1 MAQGYHWPR
10 LVSYPSLFPKMS
22 MLRYNSMCSYCC
34 LRWLET
40 MASEEDT
47 ARQCRCQVGFNQL
60 SGRTELSF
68 LEFSYLHLSGFR
80 KRHLWEF
87 IHCWNQSEAKLE
99 KIFFSEP
106 NEYGLYFTP
115 KSHSYIWRDNIVAN
129 VISSPDHSQPE
140 CPTSCAIYHA
150 IDGVW
155 FLCPT
160 TAEDRKHLA
169 KRFFSADKSL
179 FLA

>member
-1 MAQGYHWPR
+1 MFTTHFFLKLRKLPHGIVRNKEKTWHMAQGYHWPR

-99 KIFFSEP
+99 KIFF
-106 NEYGLYFTP
+106 FRT
-115 KSHSYIWRDNIVAN
+115 
-129 VISSPDHSQPE
+129 
-140 CPTSCAIYHA
+140 
-150 IDGVW
+150 
-155 FLCPT
+155 
-160 TAEDRKHLA
+160 
-169 KRFFSADKSL
+169 
-179 FLA
+179 

>member
-1 MAQGYHWPR
+1 MAHGSGVP
-10 LVSYPSLFPKMS
+10 LTMVSVLSFPFPKNVYAQIQ
-22 MLRYNSMCSYCC
+22 LNVFLYCC

-99 KIFFSEP
+99 KIFFLNLMNMAFTSHP
-106 NEYGLYFTP
+106 NP
-115 KSHSYIWRDNIVAN
+115 I
-129 VISSPDHSQPE
+129 
-140 CPTSCAIYHA
+140 AIFEG
-150 IDGVW
+150 II
-155 FLCPT
+155 L
-160 TAEDRKHLA
+160 
-169 KRFFSADKSL
+169 
-179 FLA
+179 